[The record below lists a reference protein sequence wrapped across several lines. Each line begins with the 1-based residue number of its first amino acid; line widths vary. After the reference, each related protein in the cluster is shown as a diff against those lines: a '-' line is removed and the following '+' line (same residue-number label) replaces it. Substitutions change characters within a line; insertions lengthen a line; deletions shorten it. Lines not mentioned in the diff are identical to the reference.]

1 MRQNA
6 FSSSSLKAD
15 RNALSNGG
23 LVGSSEK
30 YFIGKLVNKNAEL
43 KENAKYWLFGSL
55 KLPAF
60 V

>member
-43 KENAKYWLFGSL
+43 KENAKY
-55 KLPAF
+55 
-60 V
+60 